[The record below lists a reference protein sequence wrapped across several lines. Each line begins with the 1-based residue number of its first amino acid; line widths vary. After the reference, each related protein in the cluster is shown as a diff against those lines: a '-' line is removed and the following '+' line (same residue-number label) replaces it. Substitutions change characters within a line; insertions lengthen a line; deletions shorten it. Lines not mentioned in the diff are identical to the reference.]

1 MSTPVTDYT
10 LDPGIDP
17 TAIFGPYASMLLQLV
32 QLAVPNSYR
41 GMVIVSPT
49 TPATTGQPT
58 GYPSGWYTWHQR
70 CVWIDTSTNP
80 PTVKSF
86 NTGTGTWVAAAANI
100 AAGSVGTTAIIDA
113 SVTLAKLS
121 LTGTSPGD
129 IIYVNGAGTAWAN
142 GPLLNQ
148 IATGTF
154 PVIKLSTS
162 GATSGQILTNVA
174 GTPTWSTLTQSNL
187 LALLGYASV
196 APNLLSSGSALQ
208 VLRSSPGSGA
218 AAGTVTLGSGSVTAI
233 AVGSGGSGYTTAP
246 LVAITGG
253 GGSGATATAVLTGG
267 SVTGFTIGSG
277 GTGYTSAPTV
287 TLLRSPEWFSND
299 YGLAFSGVE
308 SGTSSAY
315 VVTVASS
322 WFGLAAGNV
331 YFFSPGNTSTVTN
344 PTLNI
349 NGTGAK
355 NILAPSG
362 GALAIGNLASGSV
375 AMCYYNGTSFI
386 LINPVLPSSS
396 VFSPFVSSLVAVPA
410 SAGTGSFSA
419 GQAHGFGA
427 APTMLF
433 AYLVCQTGEG
443 GYVAGDIVPA
453 TQLQLWGLDNDDG
466 EGDYIPV
473 PAISAKADASNVYVV
488 FNGPVTVPHSS
499 GGQSYRMS
507 NPTNAGSTTFTPAN
521 WKVKVV
527 AIK

>member
-1 MSTPVTDYT
+1 MPTPVTDYT

-113 SVTLAKLS
+113 AVTLAKLS

-129 IIYVNGAGTAWAN
+129 IIYVNGAGTAWVN
-142 GPLLNQ
+142 GPLLSQ
-148 IATGTF
+148 ITTGSF
-154 PVIKLSTS
+154 PIIKLSTS

-187 LALLGYASV
+187 LALLGYASI
-196 APNLLSSGSALQ
+196 APNLLSSGSSLQ
-208 VLRSSPGSGA
+208 VLRSSPGTGA
-218 AAGTVTLGSGSVTAI
+218 AAGSVTVASGSVTAI

-246 LVAITGG
+246 LVTITGG

-267 SVTGFTIGSG
+267 SVTSFTIGSG
-277 GTGYTSAPTV
+277 GTGYTSAPAV

-299 YGLAFSGVE
+299 YGLVFTGVE

-315 VVTVASS
+315 VVTIASS

-344 PTLNI
+344 PTLNV

-355 NILAPSG
+355 NILSPSG
-362 GALAIGNLASGSV
+362 GALSIGNIASGTV

-386 LINPVLPSSS
+386 LLNPVVPAVSPYTAFSST
-396 VFSPFVSSLVAVPA
+396 LIAVPN
-410 SAGTGSFSA
+410 SAGTGGTST
-419 GQAHGFGA
+419 GQAHSFGA
-427 APTMLF
+427 APTSLI
-433 AYLVCQTGEG
+433 ALLVCQSSEAGYSTNDVVGIDNLTLHGSIG
-443 GYVAGDIVPA
+443 GGDSF
-453 TQLQLWGLDNDDG
+453 DG
-466 EGDYIPV
+466 PV
-473 PAISAKADASNVYVV
+473 GAPKADATNVYFV
-488 FNGPVTVPHSS
+488 FNS
-499 GGQSYRMS
+499 GFPGGASIGYRLGS
-507 NPTNAGSTTFTPAN
+507 PTGTGGTFTPAN
-521 WKVKVV
+521 WKIKIV